1 MARSATTRRRSP
13 QKYRVFVSHASDDLW
28 VAAQIARHI
37 EVCGATSFLDTRDIS
52 AGDDFKSRIRSEM
65 PSCDELLALFTPWSK
80 TRAWVRHE
88 IGMAD
93 ALQKRIVCVFY
104 KVTLRDLRRNGDSLG
119 PIEDLNI
126 IDINALDAYFNELTK
141 RVSPT

>member
-1 MARSATTRRRSP
+1 MARSARTKRRASR
-13 QKYRVFVSHASDDLW
+13 KYRVFVSHASDDQW
-28 VAAQIARHI
+28 VAAQISRQI
-37 EVCGATSFLDTRDIS
+37 ELCGAASFLDTRDIA
-52 AGDDFKSRIRSEM
+52 AGDDFKSRIRNEL

-126 IDINALDAYFNELTK
+126 IDINALDAYFAELTR